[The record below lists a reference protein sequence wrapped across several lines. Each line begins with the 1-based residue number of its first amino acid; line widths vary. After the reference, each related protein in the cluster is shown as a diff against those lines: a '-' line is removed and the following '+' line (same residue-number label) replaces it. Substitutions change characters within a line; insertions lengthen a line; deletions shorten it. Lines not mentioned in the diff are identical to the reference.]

1 MYLPSPFILAHS
13 YTDTRKK
20 KTKKKGRKITQKH
33 TKMCKSISYAKV
45 YGPLPETVVQQ
56 KNKGKRRRTSS
67 QAKSTVNSNDCK
79 PLQANN

>member
-1 MYLPSPFILAHS
+1 
-13 YTDTRKK
+13 
-20 KTKKKGRKITQKH
+20 
-33 TKMCKSISYAKV
+33 MCKSISYAKV